1 MTDKQLKSILDY
13 FRYPDSID
21 GYTLYIKED
30 VTINVNT
37 LYKNG
42 YLIHMNPLADG
53 TLFYIT
59 VKNDINTSDKIY
71 EEHILGKE
79 DIFNEFR
86 DHIRKLK
93 AEEIEYKKQE
103 FNKLIGFDGE

>member
-1 MTDKQLKSILDY
+1 MTDKQLKLILDY

-21 GYTLYIKED
+21 GYTFLGIELAS
-30 VTINVNT
+30 IT
-37 LYKNG
+37 LYKNE
-42 YLIHMNPLADG
+42 YLIHMNPYEDG
-53 TLFYIT
+53 TFFYIT
-59 VKNDINTSDKIY
+59 VKNNINTSDTIY

>member
-21 GYTLYIKED
+21 SYIYLENGERD
-30 VTINVNT
+30 CNI

-42 YLIHMNPLADG
+42 YLMHMNPLADG

-59 VKNDINTSDKIY
+59 VKNDINISDKIY
-71 EEHILGKE
+71 KEHILGKE

-93 AEEIEYKKQE
+93 AEEIEYKKYE